1 MQVTVE
7 TVSKLERK
15 LRITVPAAEITE
27 KVEVKLKQAASQ
39 ARIKGFRPGKV
50 PVREVRRRF
59 GEGILQEVSG
69 EVMQQSFSDAVMQQS
84 LKPAGTPSIDDVV
97 IETGKDLAFS
107 ALIEIFPEVKP
118 GAFSEISVVKPVAEV
133 QPDDLDAMIEKL
145 RSQRSTFQ
153 TVERAAALEDQVRI
167 DFSGAVDGE
176 AFDGG
181 QGEDHT
187 LVLGS
192 GSMIPGFEDGIV
204 GMKAGDDKAVTVTFP
219 EDYQAEALAGKE
231 AVFEIK
237 VHEVLES
244 AIPELDDAFFKE
256 FGVEEGGVEAF
267 KLEVQNN
274 MEKELKAAV
283 DNQVKTQVMD
293 GLIAVTSLDVPQA
306 LVNDEC
312 QRMRQDM
319 VQQFGGGQQFDVNML
334 PLDLFKDQAERRV
347 SLGLIV
353 NAIVEQKG
361 VTADEALV
369 RAKIEEIASSYEQ
382 PEQLINYYYSN
393 EQQLNQVQS
402 LVLEEQIVG
411 LILEEATVETEVMS
425 YEEAL
430 KPKAPE
436 GQESD
441 SEVEHPTEANADDVE
456 PDGATETV
464 EPVAR
469 EAGDAVDSED
479 AKS

>member
-244 AIPELDDAFFKE
+244 AIPELDDAFF
-256 FGVEEGGVEAF
+256 
-267 KLEVQNN
+267 
-274 MEKELKAAV
+274 
-283 DNQVKTQVMD
+283 
-293 GLIAVTSLDVPQA
+293 
-306 LVNDEC
+306 
-312 QRMRQDM
+312 
-319 VQQFGGGQQFDVNML
+319 
-334 PLDLFKDQAERRV
+334 
-347 SLGLIV
+347 
-353 NAIVEQKG
+353 
-361 VTADEALV
+361 
-369 RAKIEEIASSYEQ
+369 
-382 PEQLINYYYSN
+382 
-393 EQQLNQVQS
+393 
-402 LVLEEQIVG
+402 
-411 LILEEATVETEVMS
+411 
-425 YEEAL
+425 
-430 KPKAPE
+430 
-436 GQESD
+436 
-441 SEVEHPTEANADDVE
+441 
-456 PDGATETV
+456 
-464 EPVAR
+464 
-469 EAGDAVDSED
+469 
-479 AKS
+479 